1 LTSRAEA
8 PTESSMRIGEAAAAS
23 GVTVKGIRH
32 YEAMGMLPGI
42 RRAGSYRELSDS
54 DVERLKLIAH
64 CRRLGFSLPEIGEIL
79 HLVSTSKPECPPPE
93 AMDAIVEEKIRESR
107 RAIARLEQRAAKLH
121 ETRRYLAERMAARRA

>member
-1 LTSRAEA
+1 
-8 PTESSMRIGEAAAAS
+8 MRIGEAAAAS

-32 YEAMGMLPGI
+32 YEAVGMLPGI

-64 CRRLGFSLPEIGEIL
+64 CRGLGFSLPEIGEIL
-79 HLVSTSKPECPPPE
+79 DRVSTSKPDCPSP
-93 AMDAIVEEKIRESR
+93 AMMSAIVEAKIREIH
-107 RAIARLEQRAAKLH
+107 RAVARLEQQAAKLH